1 MPNLQELH
9 LSPLTVDD
17 ADALMQFGPFTAV
30 TQLRF
35 EGLIVSP
42 QDPGQASK
50 SALTNPEAQVVD
62 KTAAVLELLEP
73 MTQMQRLHL
82 VVGKLDREPWMAAAV
97 PTTVTAL
104 HLALNVGWNVS
115 PCVPTGLLQ
124 LVDLQA
130 LHLKLGGGIDPDII
144 AGMSRLQMLTLKV
157 CMYPPS
163 SAGVAGPDALLAAV
177 ERLPQIRHLSLPEG
191 EPACSLAAAQPSSCA
206 ALTACSRLTHFEV
219 IGKYTLPL
227 PTAALQHLSP
237 PISTFPQLRRLF
249 LGCKHPGI
257 PIGQLLYIT
266 EADIACFISACPNL
280 NSLDIKGALQPG
292 DNCSPLLKLPE
303 TCRELCVGGE
313 AFANQLVITLG
324 ITNW

>member
-9 LSPLTVDD
+9 LSQLTVDD

-35 EGLIVSP
+35 EGIIVSP

-62 KTAAVLELLEP
+62 KTAAVLELLKP

-124 LVDLQA
+124 LVDLQE
-130 LHLKLGGGIDPDII
+130 LHL
-144 AGMSRLQMLTLKV
+144 V
-157 CMYPPS
+157 
-163 SAGVAGPDALLAAV
+163 VASIL
-177 ERLPQIRHLSLPEG
+177 
-191 EPACSLAAAQPSSCA
+191 
-206 ALTACSRLTHFEV
+206 
-219 IGKYTLPL
+219 
-227 PTAALQHLSP
+227 
-237 PISTFPQLRRLF
+237 IS
-249 LGCKHPGI
+249 
-257 PIGQLLYIT
+257 
-266 EADIACFISACPNL
+266 
-280 NSLDIKGALQPG
+280 
-292 DNCSPLLKLPE
+292 
-303 TCRELCVGGE
+303 
-313 AFANQLVITLG
+313 
-324 ITNW
+324 